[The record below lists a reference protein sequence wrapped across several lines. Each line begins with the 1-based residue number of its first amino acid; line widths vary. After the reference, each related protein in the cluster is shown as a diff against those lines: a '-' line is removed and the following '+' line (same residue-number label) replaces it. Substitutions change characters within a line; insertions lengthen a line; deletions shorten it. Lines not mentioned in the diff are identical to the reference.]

1 MLSRI
6 MKLLMLLCAAAFIS
20 SAMAQAEPTL
30 NQIYEAARSGQVDK
44 AQGMMKEVLRAHP
57 KSGKAHYVQAELYAR
72 QKQLTLARDELATA
86 EALSPGLAFAKP
98 EAVRALRSEL
108 ALPSAMSG
116 MTDFKGA
123 NPAAPQGAT
132 PPARVAPA
140 APVAPAAASFPW
152 GMLLLGGAIVAAAVI
167 FMRRKQAP
175 VPAPYG
181 APANASANG
190 MQPGPYGGAPSYG
203 PGQQPSG
210 PGAAPY
216 GAPPAAPGMGGNI
229 MGGLATGLA
238 VGAGVMAAQSLGRQ
252 FFGNDHAQNNAANSS
267 GGAQGAL
274 DQSQNPD
281 MGGNDFGIREADAG
295 SWDDGGS
302 SMADSGDGGGGWD
315 S

>member
-1 MLSRI
+1 MFISRV
-6 MKLLMLLCAAAFIS
+6 MKLVLVMCTAAFFS
-20 SAMAQAEPTL
+20 AAMAQAEPTL
-30 NQIYEAARSGQVDK
+30 NQVYEAARTGHVDK
-44 AQGMMKEVLRAHP
+44 AQDMMKEVLRAHP

-86 EALSPGLAFAKP
+86 ESLAPGLSFAKP

-116 MTDFKGA
+116 MTDFKGTSR
-123 NPAAPQGAT
+123 AAPQDAA

-140 APVAPAAASFPW
+140 APAAPSVPW
-152 GMLLLGGAIVAAAVI
+152 GMLLLGGAFVVLVVI
-167 FMRRKQAP
+167 FMRRNKPP

-181 APANASANG
+181 APAYASGGG
-190 MQPGPYGGAPSYG
+190 MQPGPYGAAPSPY
-203 PGQQPSG
+203 G

-216 GAPPAAPGMGGNI
+216 GAPPASGMGGNI

-238 VGAGVMAAQSLGRQ
+238 VGAGVVAAESLGRR
-252 FFGNDHAQNNAANSS
+252 FFGNEHAQGNPVSSS

-274 DQSQNPD
+274 DQNQNPD
-281 MGGNDFGIREADAG
+281 MGGNDFGIRDASAG